1 MGFSGGGS
9 NVLLPHTHD
18 GTVSQDGGPLDFNN
32 ITQASLN
39 AGDVIFSD
47 GVHLQRLAIG
57 NVQDVLEVNPGQT
70 APQWT
75 APTGGGLSGPPV
87 RSYTTSSTPQVTSS
101 SSMIDCTSFGQTL
114 SAGSGY
120 ALVTFNGFVE
130 SNENFYFR
138 WSFSVDG
145 DQPEIKFKGS
155 GTFRSLISLQAVT
168 SSLAAQDV
176 QLQMR
181 VHDPAGTM
189 TLQADSSNGNMY
201 VLEFPT

>member
-1 MGFSGGGS
+1 MPFQDSIISGTKPHVHSALSTQGGFLETGATGMTNLSEGSIIYGNASEIQTELTVGS
-9 NVLLPHTHD
+9 NSQVLTLA
-18 GTVSQDGGPLDFNN
+18 GGVP
-32 ITQASLN
+32 TWAS
-39 AGDVIFSD
+39 GS
-47 GVHLQRLAIG
+47 
-57 NVQDVLEVNPGQT
+57 
-70 APQWT
+70 
-75 APTGGGLSGPPV
+75 GGLSGSPV
-87 RSYTTSSTPQVTSS
+87 RSYATSSTPQATSS
-101 SSMIDCTSFGQTL
+101 SSMIDCTSFAKTL
-114 SAGSGY
+114 SAGNGY
-120 ALVTFNGFVE
+120 AIVTFNGFVE

-145 DQPEIKFKGS
+145 NQPEIKFKGS

-168 SSLAAQDV
+168 SSLGAQDI